1 MAPEPAK
8 TEATTAPRDA
18 TVHGAQSF
26 AIRCSC
32 GRTIRGRRHQSHR
45 AVSCPACGAALFILP
60 RNPRPRPRTPGA
72 GDLPR
77 HARPAATGRQRAA
90 VSVAASSLPKLL
102 RRRGR
107 PSTLT
112 SSGDVLKP
120 RRAPVL
126 TGRRVSLVLAAVAA
140 LLAIGLAWHVRRQ
153 SHYDQVLKLA
163 GEEAEAAFLA
173 GDFLAAADRAHAAA
187 EAARILG
194 DDSPRG
200 RAALQLDREAH
211 IWSRLALTPLDAL
224 VESIEQNPS
233 VGKRNDAAARAE
245 FERQFAGRTVIIDTW
260 ATSNAN
266 SLAAA
271 PGSLAPNTFIA
282 LEWNLPGENA
292 RLELAPI
299 GPVDQPV
306 FQSLATTTPT
316 RLLLGVELESIEPS
330 EGQSGTWRIRVRP
343 SSVTLLTMPEPLA
356 RANWPTTEDLDPILA
371 QQRKWIMG
379 DQP

>member
-1 MAPEPAK
+1 M
-8 TEATTAPRDA
+8 
-18 TVHGAQSF
+18 
-26 AIRCSC
+26 
-32 GRTIRGRRHQSHR
+32 
-45 AVSCPACGAALFILP
+45 
-60 RNPRPRPRTPGA
+60 
-72 GDLPR
+72 
-77 HARPAATGRQRAA
+77 
-90 VSVAASSLPKLL
+90 
-102 RRRGR
+102 
-107 PSTLT
+107 
-112 SSGDVLKP
+112 
-120 RRAPVL
+120 
-126 TGRRVSLVLAAVAA
+126 VLAAVAA